1 MYTVFYVPT
10 GSFRTAPD
18 LNKTRKEGYK
28 FDYVLASCMNWRQQK
43 DQPVWEKGIIDT
55 AFKGKYPDLAI
66 LAGDTIYLHH
76 DSDIDNEKG
85 VKYDRVWYRHYQQ
98 RQEQHFA
105 KFIAN
110 VPTYST
116 WNDHDYGENNTDR
129 NQKGKGVSLKAWK
142 SLWANPGY
150 ASNNP
155 DDGVYYSLYWGPDVQ
170 FIVTDDHWDKN
181 NQKKNRLGGK
191 QTQWIENEL
200 IKSTAIFKIIVIGSD
215 IMDNAYD
222 DDLKNIGKIIT
233 KYKISGVLFNA
244 GDIHRNEFKQKSNNS
259 IMPYPIT
266 QITSSGIA
274 KSWRLS
280 FVHIAVDTTKS
291 DPQLTAYFYQI
302 SDKSPKDKDKNP
314 FKHKWINDRKL
325 KCSDLFLSVGYKDKE
340 NIQRH
345 KENTCTETIKL
356 SQLTPI

>member
-1 MYTVFYVPT
+1 M
-10 GSFRTAPD
+10 
-18 LNKTRKEGYK
+18 
-28 FDYVLASCMNWRQQK
+28 
-43 DQPVWEKGIIDT
+43 
-55 AFKGKYPDLAI
+55 
-66 LAGDTIYLHH
+66 
-76 DSDIDNEKG
+76 
-85 VKYDRVWYRHYQQ
+85 
-98 RQEQHFA
+98 
-105 KFIAN
+105 
-110 VPTYST
+110 
-116 WNDHDYGENNTDR
+116 GENNTDR

-155 DDGVYYSLYWGPDVQ
+155 DDGVYYSFYWGPDVQ
-170 FIVTDDHWDKN
+170 FIVSDDHWDKN

-222 DDLKNIGKIIT
+222 DDLKNIGKVIT

-244 GDIHRNEFKQKSNNS
+244 GDIHRNEFKQKNNNR

-274 KSWRLS
+274 KSWRLP
-280 FVHIAVDTTKS
+280 FV
-291 DPQLTAYFYQI
+291 
-302 SDKSPKDKDKNP
+302 
-314 FKHKWINDRKL
+314 HKWINDKKL

-345 KENTCTETIKL
+345 K
-356 SQLTPI
+356 